1 MVQVFFILGNDRELL
16 FFIFDTF
23 ALFSKFVDCKKISF
37 NQNLLLTVLISL
49 TLYARQQFIFLAVFH
64 ILLLLLNKNRKDLIY
79 TIIIYSL
86 LSIPGFYVLF
96 IWGAFEDLSQT
107 TTQSTNL
114 DFKNIFLNIPKKSH
128 LYFFSILYH

>member
-1 MVQVFFILGNDRELL
+1 MVQVLFILGNDRELL
-16 FFIFDTF
+16 F
-23 ALFSKFVDCKKISF
+23 LFLIPSLYFLNLLIAKKISF
-37 NQNLLLTVLISL
+37 NQNLLLTALISL

-96 IWGAFEDLSQT
+96 HWGAFEDLSQT
-107 TTQSTNL
+107 T
-114 DFKNIFLNIPKKSH
+114 
-128 LYFFSILYH
+128 SINEFRF

>member
-16 FFIFDTF
+16 F
-23 ALFSKFVDCKKISF
+23 LFLIPSLYFLNLLIAKKISF

-107 TTQSTNL
+107 TTQSGNL
-114 DFKNIFLNIPKKSH
+114 DFKNIFLIFQKSH